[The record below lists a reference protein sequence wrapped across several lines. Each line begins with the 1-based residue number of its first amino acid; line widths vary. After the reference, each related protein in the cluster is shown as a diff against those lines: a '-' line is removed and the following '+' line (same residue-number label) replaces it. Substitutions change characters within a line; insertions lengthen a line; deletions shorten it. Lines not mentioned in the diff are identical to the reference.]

1 MKMYRYSIYD
11 SQTDTRISIHPE
23 YLQQLIALYVHAM
36 LEEEE

>member
-1 MKMYRYSIYD
+1 MTYRYCIYD
-11 SQTDTRISIHPE
+11 ALTDTRIRINPE